1 MIERDFNLTHE
12 QKDVLTDLVEF
23 YNNHAVET
31 VTFGHSRRFGKCSW
45 SYVKFNLKTDRSV
58 LFQFN
63 RTLVTPAF
71 EECLCYLVHQNQ
83 TALFPSEGG
92 TQNDFVWKKQ

>member
-1 MIERDFNLTHE
+1 MNENNLTNE
-12 QKDVLTDLVEF
+12 QQEVISDLVEF
-23 YNNHAVET
+23 YNSHDVEI
-31 VTFGHSRRFGKCSW
+31 VSFGHSRRFGKWSG
-45 SYVKFNLKTDRSV
+45 SYVRFTLETDRSV
-58 LFQFN
+58 SFRFS
-63 RTLVTPAF
+63 RVLVTPAF